1 MFSWSLHNCKMCEKK
16 KIKENVNQISHPKIF
31 FRLCCY
37 MWEVL
42 PSQNV
47 PNTTTLLSNV
57 LCTKLSC
64 FHLHNWLRHR
74 GGISYF
80 YLENKTFYFGDFSK
94 FLSEVTWSKI
104 LFDQTLNWLLGTRI
118 ESTMVSSNG
127 GITKFKKK
135 IKKIIFS
142 SIYHPSLVSV
152 KRWM

>member
-1 MFSWSLHNCKMCEKK
+1 
-16 KIKENVNQISHPKIF
+16 
-31 FRLCCY
+31 

-118 ESTMVSSNG
+118 ESTKVSSNG
-127 GITKFKKK
+127 GITNEKKK
-135 IKKIIFS
+135 IQQKNHIFINLS
-142 SIYHPSLVSV
+142 SIIGKCETMNVEPKLLIKLNCSFT
-152 KRWM
+152 R